1 MFYYN
6 NNIETLN
13 RRVVNMKEKYE
24 AEFKYLENLRISGVI
39 NMYGAAPY
47 LAAAF
52 AINIDEAR
60 TILSD
65 WMNRY
70 DELSK
75 KYGWR

>member
-1 MFYYN
+1 M
-6 NNIETLN
+6 E
-13 RRVVNMKEKYE
+13 EKYE
-24 AEFKYLENLRISGVI
+24 AEFKYLESLRISGVT

-47 LAAAF
+47 LTAAF
-52 AINIDEAR
+52 AIDKNEAR

-65 WMNRY
+65 WMKRY